1 MAMINSEKIGLE
13 QRDIDLLLGC
23 LLSNQ
28 HVKGV
33 ILFGSRAKG
42 DFRLGSDIDLAL
54 EGSEI
59 TMEDMDRL
67 ASNIDDLLLPYRI
80 DLTLINE
87 NQDEALKKE
96 ILEWGLTL
104 V

>member
-1 MAMINSEKIGLE
+1 MKNSSKTGLD

-33 ILFGSRAKG
+33 ILYGSRAKG
-42 DFRLGSDIDLAL
+42 DFRRGSDIDLAL

-67 ASNIDDLLLPYRI
+67 ATDIDDLLLPYRI
-80 DLTLINE
+80 DLTLIHE
-87 NQDEALKKE
+87 NQAEALKKE
-96 ILEWGLTL
+96 ISEWGLSL

>member
-1 MAMINSEKIGLE
+1 MNTSSKTGLD
-13 QRDIDLLLGC
+13 QRDIDLLLEC
-23 LLSNQ
+23 LLSNA
-28 HVKGV
+28 HVKDI

-42 DFRLGSDIDLAL
+42 DFRRGSDIDLAL
-54 EGSEI
+54 EGPEI

-67 ASNIDDLLLPYRI
+67 ATEIDDLLLPYQI
-80 DLTLINE
+80 DLTLIHE

-96 ILEWGLTL
+96 ISEWGLSL